1 MSNNHNV
8 KLLAM
13 AGSARSGALSGRLL
27 HAAMEVAR
35 GAGAEVTHVDLRS
48 LALPVYDGDLEASQ
62 GVPEGVKRLRDLF
75 AGHDALLY
83 VTPEYNGFPTPLF
96 INAFDWLSR
105 VGAEGDK
112 PAGLAATSLKVAG
125 LLSSSP
131 GPLGGLRSL
140 NFTRQYLSM
149 AFGMLVVP
157 QQFALGQAH
166 NAFDDS
172 GALKEPKQQQIVTGV
187 VTQLLKVAAGQRSA
201 A

>member
-1 MSNNHNV
+1 MSDNNI

-13 AGSARSGALSGRLL
+13 AGSSRNGALSGRLL
-27 HAAMEVAR
+27 HAALEVAR
-35 GAGAEVTHVDLRS
+35 TAGAEVTPVDLRS

-62 GVPEGVKRLRDLF
+62 GAPEGAKRLRDLF
-75 AGHDALLY
+75 ASHDALLY

-105 VGAEGDK
+105 VPAEGEK
-112 PAGLAATSLKVAG
+112 PSGLAATALKVAG

-157 QQFALGQAH
+157 QQFALGQAN

-172 GALKEPKQQQIVTGV
+172 GALKEPKQQHIVSGV
-187 VTQLLKVAAGQRSA
+187 VNQLLKVAAGQKSLA
-201 A
+201 

>member
-1 MSNNHNV
+1 MSNHDV

-13 AGSARSGALSGRLL
+13 AGSSRNGALSGRLL
-27 HAAMEVAR
+27 RAATDAAR
-35 GAGAEVTHVDLRS
+35 EAGAEVTLVDLRS
-48 LALPVYDGDLEASQ
+48 LAMPVYDGDLEASQ
-62 GVPEGVKRLRDLF
+62 GAPDGARQLRDLF
-75 AGHDALLY
+75 ASHDALLY

-105 VGAEGDK
+105 VAAEGDK
-112 PAGLAATSLKVAG
+112 PSGLAATALKPAG

-166 NAFDDS
+166 NAFDAA
-172 GALKEPKQQQIVTGV
+172 GALKEPKQQQIVAGV
-187 VTQLLKVAAGQRSA
+187 VGQLLQVASGLRA
-201 A
+201 ARP

>member
-1 MSNNHNV
+1 MSEQGKV

-13 AGSARSGALSGRLL
+13 AGSARNGAWSGKLL
-27 HAAMEVAR
+27 AAAVPMAR
-35 GAGAEVTHVDLRS
+35 AAGAELTLVDLRA
-48 LALPVYDGDLEASQ
+48 LALPVYDGDLEASD
-62 GVPEGVKRLRDLF
+62 GVPQGAKRLRDLF
-75 AGHDALLY
+75 ASHDGLLY

-105 VGAEGDK
+105 VGAEGAQ
-112 PAGLAATSLKVAG
+112 PSGLAATANKVAG

-157 QQFALGQAH
+157 QQFALGQAN
-166 NAFDDS
+166 NAFDEQ
-172 GALKEPKQQQIVTGV
+172 GALKDPKQQHIVQGV
-187 VTQLLKVAAGQRSA
+187 VQSLAKVATALNS
-201 A
+201 

>member
-1 MSNNHNV
+1 MSNQTI

-13 AGSARSGALSGRLL
+13 AGSARNGALSGRLL
-27 HAAMEVAR
+27 NAAMAVAR
-35 GAGAEVTHVDLRS
+35 EAGAEVTQVDLRG
-48 LALPVYDGDLEASQ
+48 LAMPLYDGDLEASQ
-62 GVPEGVKRLRDLF
+62 GAPEGAKRLRDLF

-105 VGAEGDK
+105 VGAEGEL
-112 PAGLAATSLKVAG
+112 PSGLATTALKPVG
-125 LLSSSP
+125 LLASSP

-149 AFGMLVVP
+149 NFGMLVVP

-166 NAFDDS
+166 NAFEDG
-172 GALKEPKQQQIVTGV
+172 GALKDAKHLQAVSGV
-187 VTQLLKVAAGQRSA
+187 VQQLLKVASSQKNAG
-201 A
+201 

>member
-1 MSNNHNV
+1 MSNQTI

-13 AGSARSGALSGRLL
+13 AGSARNGALSGRLL
-27 HAAMEVAR
+27 NAAMAVAR
-35 GAGAEVTHVDLRS
+35 EAGAEVTQVDLRG
-48 LALPVYDGDLEASQ
+48 LAMPLYDGDLEASQ
-62 GVPEGVKRLRDLF
+62 GAPEGAKRLRDLF

-105 VGAEGDK
+105 VAAEGDK
-112 PAGLAATSLKVAG
+112 PSGLAATALKPAA

-131 GPLGGLRSL
+131 GPMGGLRSL

-157 QQFALGQAH
+157 QQFALGLAH
-166 NAFDDS
+166 NAFDDA
-172 GALKEPKQQQIVTGV
+172 GALKEPRQQQLVAGV
-187 VTQLLKVAAGQRSA
+187 VGQLLQVAAGLHA
-201 A
+201 AKA